1 MKYGIKKRTDIISEK
16 GKEVDWMTEY
26 GCFAVNRDS
35 RLFENTSFLN
45 NATIEVFVD
54 TDENDVANALG
65 KRLWDGL
72 EYEYALYDKQLHLIG
87 FAYYNE

>member
-16 GKEVDWMTEY
+16 GKEVDWMAEY

-45 NATIEVFVD
+45 NATI
-54 TDENDVANALG
+54 
-65 KRLWDGL
+65 
-72 EYEYALYDKQLHLIG
+72 
-87 FAYYNE
+87 

>member
-16 GKEVDWMTEY
+16 GMEVDWMTEY
-26 GCFAVNRDS
+26 GCYAVNRDS

-45 NATIEVFVD
+45 NATIEVFID

-65 KRLWDGL
+65 KKLWDGS
-72 EYEYALYDKQLHLIG
+72 EYEYALYDKQLRLVG
-87 FAYYNE
+87 FAYYNG

>member
-65 KRLWDGL
+65 KRLWDDL
-72 EYEYALYDKQLHLIG
+72 EYEYALYDKQLRLVG

>member
-65 KRLWDGL
+65 KMLWDGL
-72 EYEYALYDKQLHLIG
+72 EYEYALYDKQLRLVG